1 MSSLCRR
8 QMQVPPVAF
17 SSRRHFYGHSWSS
30 QRSYYGGC
38 STLSTHGLSRLPRT
52 SHATNFWRK
61 NGGIGLGV
69 VVASDGAASSSQLIA
84 PIAVERLRTP
94 RLMRVRALPS
104 KASSTAQEPP
114 DRKETQKLWEE
125 WLSVATSLYPVYVL
139 VGGLLA
145 YFRPSTFTWFVERGP
160 TSYSAAL
167 CIIMLAM
174 GFTLRIQDL
183 FDVFLNRPLAVLFG
197 SAAQYGIMPFVGAG
211 VSKALGLSPE
221 LSAGVILL
229 SCCPGGTASNVVTYI
244 AKGDV
249 ALSILMTMCTT
260 FAAVFA
266 TPLLTNILA
275 GAYVP
280 VDAAG
285 LAISTFQVVL
295 APVLVG
301 ACIQSSCPQI
311 IAFITPFAPLIAVLV
326 SSLLASSVFSA
337 NVPLLSLASLEEV
350 TARVSSSGV
359 FVSSHI
365 AAALPT
371 GPGSGAQSALIL
383 LGNIGG
389 AVFLVHAAGFL
400 LGYIASM
407 LAGFG
412 ESQRRAISIE
422 VGMQNSSL
430 AVVLA
435 TIHFASPL
443 TAVPAA
449 VSAVLMNI
457 MGSGLAVVWRQIR
470 IPTSLQ

>member
-1 MSSLCRR
+1 MSFLCRR

-30 QRSYYGGC
+30 QCSYYSGC
-38 STLSTHGLSRLPRT
+38 STLSTDGLSRLPRT
-52 SHATNFWRK
+52 SHANNFWRK
-61 NGGIGLGV
+61 NGGIGLRV
-69 VVASDGAASSSQLIA
+69 VVASDGAASSSRLVA

-94 RLMRVRALPS
+94 RLMTVRALRS

-114 DRKETQKLWEE
+114 DRKEVDQTQKWWEE

-229 SCCPGGTASNVVTYI
+229 SCCPGGTASNVV
-244 AKGDV
+244 
-249 ALSILMTMCTT
+249 
-260 FAAVFA
+260 
-266 TPLLTNILA
+266 
-275 GAYVP
+275 
-280 VDAAG
+280 
-285 LAISTFQVVL
+285 VL

-311 IAFITPFAPLIAVLV
+311 IAFIIPFAPLIAVLV

-350 TARVSSSGV
+350 TARVSSSGG

-430 AVVLA
+430 GVVLA

>member
-1 MSSLCRR
+1 
-8 QMQVPPVAF
+8 
-17 SSRRHFYGHSWSS
+17 
-30 QRSYYGGC
+30 
-38 STLSTHGLSRLPRT
+38 
-52 SHATNFWRK
+52 
-61 NGGIGLGV
+61 
-69 VVASDGAASSSQLIA
+69 
-84 PIAVERLRTP
+84 
-94 RLMRVRALPS
+94 
-104 KASSTAQEPP
+104 
-114 DRKETQKLWEE
+114 
-125 WLSVATSLYPVYVL
+125 
-139 VGGLLA
+139 
-145 YFRPSTFTWFVERGP
+145 
-160 TSYSAAL
+160 
-167 CIIMLAM
+167 
-174 GFTLRIQDL
+174 
-183 FDVFLNRPLAVLFG
+183 
-197 SAAQYGIMPFVGAG
+197 MPFVGAG

-311 IAFITPFAPLIAVLV
+311 IAFIIPFAPLIAVLV

-457 MGSGLAVVWRQIR
+457 MGSSLAVVWRQIR